1 MFGALRRGGHDG
13 PVISITK
20 ADGGYVLLLPAKPP
34 PKGAPPDADAGDPK
48 VLDMTAQQLVRA
60 VRDAAHLGDG
70 YAPEREPEVH
80 VCADLVAVMARV
92 RECFEPD
99 AAESA

>member
-1 MFGALRRGGHDG
+1 MFGALRAGAHDG

-20 ADGGYVLLLPAKPP
+20 AAGGYVLLLPAEPKPA
-34 PKGAPPDADAGDPK
+34 GAPPTLDDANRK
-48 VLDMTAQQLVRA
+48 VLDMTAQQFVRA
-60 VRDAAHLGDG
+60 VRDAALGDG
-70 YAPEREPEVH
+70 YAGDPETEVH

-99 AAESA
+99 AAQSS